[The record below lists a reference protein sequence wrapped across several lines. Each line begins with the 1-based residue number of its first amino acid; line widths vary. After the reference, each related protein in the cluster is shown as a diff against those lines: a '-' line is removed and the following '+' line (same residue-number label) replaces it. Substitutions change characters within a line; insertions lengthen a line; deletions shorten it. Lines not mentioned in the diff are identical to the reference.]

1 MADMDSL
8 LDIAGHYGLMVIEDA
23 CQAHGAEYFSQVQ
36 HAWRRAGSMGAAAA
50 FSFYP
55 GKNLGACGEAGAVVT
70 NDESIAETTKMLRE
84 HGQSAKYYHKME
96 GYNGR
101 LDSLQAGLLRVK
113 LGHLAEWNRQR
124 REIADRYNQLLA
136 PVASKIVI
144 PHEPV
149 CSKSVYHLYVI
160 QHPQREEL
168 RAELTAAG
176 IATGL
181 HYPLPLHLQEAYV
194 CLGYRQGDF
203 PVSEKVASEGLSLP
217 MYPQLSVKD
226 QTRVAER
233 VIQFVNEKTQ
243 VAQET
248 LGVR

>member
-1 MADMDSL
+1 MADMDPL
-8 LDIAGHYGLMVIEDA
+8 LDIAGHYGLLVTEDA

-55 GKNLGACGEAGAVVT
+55 GKNLGACGEAGAITT
-70 NDESIAETTKMLRE
+70 NDESIAETCKMLRD
-84 HGQSAKYYHKME
+84 HGQSTKYYHKME

-101 LDSLQAGLLRVK
+101 LDSLQAGILGVK
-113 LGHLAEWNRQR
+113 LGHLAEWTRKR
-124 REIADRYNQLLA
+124 REIADRYNQMLA
-136 PVASKIVI
+136 PVASKIVL

-149 CSKSVYHLYVI
+149 CSKGVYHLYVI

-168 RAELTAAG
+168 RAEMTAAG

-181 HYPLPLHLQEAYV
+181 HYPVPLHMQEAYS

-203 PVSEKVASEGLSLP
+203 PVSERVASEGLSLP
-217 MYPQLSVKD
+217 MYPQLSAKD
-226 QTRVAER
+226 QAKVVER
-233 VIQFVNEKTQ
+233 IIQFVNEKAQ
-243 VAQET
+243 VTQET